1 MQKKCLILRTILWFF
16 TGTDKSGECGMTYHK
31 FTVDT
36 TPPQTGLIK
45 AGPDYNMVI

>member
-1 MQKKCLILRTILWFF
+1 MF